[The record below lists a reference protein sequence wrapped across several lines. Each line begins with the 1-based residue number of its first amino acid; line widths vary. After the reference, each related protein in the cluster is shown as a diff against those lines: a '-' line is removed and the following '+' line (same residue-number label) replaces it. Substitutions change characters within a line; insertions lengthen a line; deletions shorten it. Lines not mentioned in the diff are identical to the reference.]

1 MLAFQHGRA
10 RAGTLSREVGS
21 MVGVREV
28 VIVDLAL
35 LRVLNTYAN
44 LQRVVLA
51 LQLRLPVAI

>member
-10 RAGTLSREVGS
+10 RAGTLSCEAGS

-28 VIVDLAL
+28 VVDDRAL

-44 LQRVVLA
+44 LQRVILA
-51 LQLRLPVAI
+51 LQLRLPLSI